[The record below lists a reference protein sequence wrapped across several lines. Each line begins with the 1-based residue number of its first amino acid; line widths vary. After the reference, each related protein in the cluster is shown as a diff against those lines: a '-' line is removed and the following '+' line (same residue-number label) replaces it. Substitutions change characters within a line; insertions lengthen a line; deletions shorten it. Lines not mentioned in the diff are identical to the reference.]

1 MENASKALLMGAGV
15 LLAVL
20 LMAIMVRLFNSAAT
34 VTQSYQSRE
43 VAAEI
48 ATFNAN
54 FTRFIGGVKGNNNT
68 VTQSYATIYD
78 IISVANFAWDYNKK
92 MVPDP
97 LNLEDENDPRIVH
110 VNLKDGKDR
119 EYIISDLQNYN
130 ESLYNKLA
138 QYGYFV
144 NLDNPNSNNIATYEI
159 NIKAYNNDGRII
171 KMDFYPFG
179 DSSST
184 IINNLK
190 KIPEGEKV
198 LRKN

>member
-78 IISVANFAWDYNKK
+78 IISVGSFYTMED
-92 MVPDP
+92 
-97 LNLEDENDPRIVH
+97 LENRIQINDNRILIYRISEGYAKPTYTIMEGFIENGDV
-110 VNLKDGKDR
+110 
-119 EYIISDLQNYN
+119 
-130 ESLYNKLA
+130 
-138 QYGYFV
+138 
-144 NLDNPNSNNIATYEI
+144 
-159 NIKAYNNDGRII
+159 IKA
-171 KMDFYPFG
+171 KMTQTPLMNI
-179 DSSST
+179 T
-184 IINNLK
+184 
-190 KIPEGEKV
+190 
-198 LRKN
+198 KNYKRVEFCVI